1 MKETLYVIQYFDDN
15 KWVIADVKS
24 VRRDSSNHH
33 KREMARI
40 ASQAYFD
47 AVRWDINRP
56 VRLLTTDRD
65 DDGNGTSEVVVCQ
78 HSVFV
83 MV

>member
-15 KWVIADVKS
+15 EWRIADIKS
-24 VRRDSSNHH
+24 VRRGSSHSYQV
-33 KREMARI
+33 ARI

-47 AVRWDINRP
+47 AVQWDINRP
-56 VRLLTTDRD
+56 VRLLTIDRD
-65 DDGNGTSEVVVCQ
+65 DDGNTTNEIVVCQ

>member
-1 MKETLYVIQYFDDN
+1 MAETLYVIQYFDDN
-15 KWVIADVKS
+15 EWVIANTKS
-24 VRRDSSNHH
+24 VRRGGDYSY
-33 KREMARI
+33 EMARI

-47 AVRWDINRP
+47 AVQWDINRP
-56 VRLLTTDRD
+56 VRLLQINRD
-65 DDGNGTSEVVVCQ
+65 ADGNTTSEIVLCQ

>member
-1 MKETLYVIQYFDDN
+1 MAETLYVIQYFDN
-15 KWVIADVKS
+15 NEWVIADIKS

-33 KREMARI
+33 KCEIARI

-47 AVRWDINRP
+47 AVQWDINRP
-56 VRLLTTDRD
+56 VRLLTTNRD
-65 DDGNGTSEVVVCQ
+65 DDGNATRDIVLCQ